1 MFATYW
7 TQDPEVKKAFRE
19 AIRRKVERERQTMN
33 AQLDESLPQ
42 FVAWLAK
49 PIANVNFSVAR
60 AKKNAQGSD
69 GEDTIGNT
77 LWFWLSKQYNVFDDV
92 VLEPRPGDFIQLDHL
107 VIAPQGIFIIET
119 KTWSGSLVCSRKG
132 CRRGEGKSWVRCDSN
147 PIMQNERHVRL
158 FREWL
163 RQTIPELA
171 GLVEHV
177 YPIVS
182 FKRLEWLKVDEDC
195 GMPVLAG
202 GLQVVNHMKHVSGEA
217 ITVDQAE
224 LLCRTLK
231 YAKLASDPVSTTPIS
246 ESVPTVPQP
255 PAPVPVAAVT
265 KGTSRTGRQFVRI
278 AGTREQANK
287 VAAEYASRGM
297 HPGAVKQDQKDKGI
311 WYFYLEQQEKAA
323 N

>member
-33 AQLDESLPQ
+33 AQLDESLPR

-49 PIANVNFSVAR
+49 PIANVDFSVAR
-60 AKKNAQGSD
+60 AKKNAQGSG

-77 LWFWLSKQYNVFDDV
+77 LWFWLSRQYNVFDDV
-92 VLEPRPGDFIQLDHL
+92 VLEPHPGDFIQLDHL

-132 CRRGEGKSWVRCDSN
+132 CRRREGKAWVRCDSN
-147 PIMQNERHVRL
+147 PVLQNERHVRL

-163 RQTIPELA
+163 TQTVPEL
-171 GLVEHV
+171 GDLVGHV
-177 YPIVS
+177 HPVVV
-182 FKRLEWLKVDEDC
+182 FKRLDWLKVDDDC

-202 GLQVVNHMKHVSGEA
+202 GLQVVRHMERIGGRVISP
-217 ITVDQAE
+217 DQIE
-224 LLCRTLK
+224 LLCRSVK
-231 YAKLASDPVSTTPIS
+231 YAKPVLDVVSDAPFSKAVIAA
-246 ESVPTVPQP
+246 PQPP

-265 KGTSRTGRQFVRI
+265 EGMSRNGRPFVRV
-278 AGTREQANK
+278 AGTREQANR
-287 VAAEYASRGM
+287 VAAEYAARGK

-311 WYFYLEQQEKAA
+311 WYFYLE
-323 N
+323 